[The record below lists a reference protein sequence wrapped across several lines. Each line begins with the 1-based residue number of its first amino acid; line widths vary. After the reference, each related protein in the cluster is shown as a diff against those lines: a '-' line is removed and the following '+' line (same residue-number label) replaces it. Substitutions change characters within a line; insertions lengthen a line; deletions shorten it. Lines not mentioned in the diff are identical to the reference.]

1 MNTVNNFTFNNAR
14 LKSLRDYG
22 NVIKGIVQS
31 HQTEYT
37 PNGQLRSRFIAS
49 RQVTFTDPD
58 LIAKIRPLII
68 VDNDE
73 FLVVNLSGYL
83 TTTVS
88 EKKGETKWY
97 DNQIVTTL
105 EIL

>member
-1 MNTVNNFTFNNAR
+1 MNTVNSFTFNNAL
-14 LKSLRDYG
+14 LKSVRDYG
-22 NVIKGIVQS
+22 NVVKGIVQS
-31 HQTEYT
+31 RQAEYT
-37 PNGQLRSRFIAS
+37 PDGQLRRRFIAS
-49 RQVTFTDPD
+49 RQVTITDPD
-58 LIAKIRPLII
+58 IIAVLRPLIT
-68 VDNDE
+68 DNAE
-73 FLVVNLSGYL
+73 FGVNLSGYM